1 VHQGSDLAEVM
12 KVMIVKLRQRGK
24 TIRQISIVLIMVLL
38 IVFLAAPAS
47 AVTCAPKYS
56 AYKKVITNVNT
67 ETKETLALTYKI
79 PGFKPAVTLRLYVK
93 YQRTATKWQM
103 ERTKTTYTYCT
114 KTKKCEISGTPTIQ
128 VGTKGTTYGAW
139 VAISYRTTIT

>member
-1 VHQGSDLAEVM
+1 M
-12 KVMIVKLRQRGK
+12 KVMIVKLRQKGK
-24 TIRQISIVLIMVLL
+24 TIRQISIVLIVVLL

-47 AVTCAPKYS
+47 AVTCVPKYS
-56 AYKKVITNVNT
+56 AYKKVITNVGT
-67 ETKETLALTYKI
+67 ETKETLVLTYRI
-79 PGFKPAVTLRLYVK
+79 PGIKPAVTLRLYIK
-93 YQRTATKWQM
+93 YQRTVTKWQM

-128 VGTKGTTYGAW
+128 VGTKGTTYGTW